1 MIRINNL
8 NISLDRKEEGSDFD
22 FISHAHS
29 DHIMAAKSSKS
40 VIASD
45 ETSDLIY
52 SGYKIGINR
61 AAYPDFIRLID
72 SGHMLGAKQIAI
84 EDYDSGN
91 KIIYSGDYLMA
102 KSKASNPIK
111 VEGCDILIIDST
123 YPSEQF
129 VFRDRE
135 EVEYEIQEWVE
146 RTVRKGII
154 LFGVYPMGKAQ
165 EIIKILNEIG
175 IKPAVNRK
183 ISAISKVYN
192 KYGQNLDYGSIYEGD
207 EDLFDGDFVGII
219 GTRSLKK
226 VKHMLSYLHH
236 KPVYT
241 AETTGFSKVFS
252 LSVEKQFE
260 LSDHSDFKQ
269 ALRYIDSADPKK
281 IYTYGENSHIFSA
294 NLKKLGYNSEPF
306 QSLKKLGNA
315 TSL

>member
-1 MIRINNL
+1 MISVNNL
-8 NISLDRKEEGSDFD
+8 NISLDRKEEGSNFD

-52 SGYKIGINR
+52 SGYNININK
-61 AAYPDFIRLID
+61 ALTPNFIKLID

-84 EDYDSGN
+84 EDYSSGN

-102 KSKASNPIK
+102 RSKASNPIK
-111 VEGCDILIIDST
+111 VEECDTLIIDST

-146 RTVRKGII
+146 KTVRKGII

-175 IKPAVNRK
+175 IKPAVNKK
-183 ISAISKVYN
+183 IASISKVYN
-192 KYGQNLDYGSIYEGD
+192 KYGQNLKYGSIYDGD
-207 EDLFDGDFVGII
+207 EDLLEGDFVGII

-236 KPVYT
+236 KQVYT
-241 AETTGFSKVFS
+241 AETTGFSKVFN

-269 ALRYIDSADPKK
+269 ALRYIDSSNPKK
-281 IYTYGENSHIFSA
+281 IYTYGENSYIFSA
-294 NLKKLGYNSEPF
+294 NLKKLGYNAEPF
-306 QSLKKLGNA
+306 RN
-315 TSL
+315 